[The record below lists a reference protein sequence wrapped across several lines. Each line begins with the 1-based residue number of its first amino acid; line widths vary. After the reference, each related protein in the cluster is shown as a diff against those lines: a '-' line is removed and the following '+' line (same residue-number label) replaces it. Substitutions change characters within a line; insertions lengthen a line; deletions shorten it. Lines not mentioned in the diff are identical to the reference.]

1 MLRPSCAAE
10 PPVPGCRDAELSMPR
25 LIAALVVL
33 SSFAPHAWSHGA
45 VWRPPSDSVTGPGGA
60 GAPTTGGRGPATGGG
75 ARRSASTLDR
85 WEAWWFF
92 QREGYLPRHSAGRIA
107 TAQGG
112 GYLAGFGATPDRGS
126 DPSSDPTLPADARNR
141 VLPVLVALLRDRS
154 TEVVDSA
161 AIAVGRAAP
170 EQMTGPF
177 LEPLSRTLAH
187 AERSPQQAAVLGLGI
202 LGGAEAAA
210 ILREIVADTAAG
222 RKLCDETGALDDL
235 LRGMAALALGLTDQR
250 ENIELLAGL
259 ARAPGADREIAAS
272 CVLALGLHA
281 AHAPFAMA
289 ELKRLLDDESLD
301 RDVRAQAP
309 IALQRLPGGN
319 ALLASLLPL
328 LAEKATCN
336 EVARSVA
343 IALGALGQPEEVE
356 LLDALMRA
364 AKSHSDAATRHLA
377 MLSLG
382 RIFERAGAPDDAA
395 KERRNATQEWLLSE
409 VRNPDRGANRPFAA
423 LSLGLVGRGD
433 RLASAGGKVSA
444 VTQRCGAKL
453 IDELDLAR
461 DPSFVGALAIALG
474 LMQAAD
480 AGPKLA
486 SLLAA
491 SSNPVEQGHLAIGC
505 ALWGETRAIP
515 TLRERIA
522 DRSLHPAVRID
533 CARALGMLGD
543 RGFEQQLLK
552 QMAGA
557 DDLPQAAAF
566 AKALGL
572 LGGIASVEP
581 LIALAQEQSIPEFRR
596 AFAVVALGLLAEK
609 TELPWNWR
617 YLVDANYTTV
627 LRPLQEVFDVL

>member
-1 MLRPSCAAE
+1 MLQSISAAA
-10 PPVPGCRDAELSMPR
+10 PPVPGRRDAELSMSR
-25 LIAALVVL
+25 LIAALVL
-33 SSFAPHAWSHGA
+33 LASFGPDAWSHGA

-60 GAPTTGGRGPATGGG
+60 GAPTTGGRGPSTGGG

-85 WEAWWFF
+85 WEAWWWF

-107 TAQGG
+107 TQQST
-112 GYLAGFGATPDRGS
+112 GYVAGFGSAPP
-126 DPSSDPTLPADARNR
+126 DPSSDPTLPNDARTR

-170 EQMTGPF
+170 LQMTGPF
-177 LEPLSRTLAH
+177 LEPLSRTLGH
-187 AERSPQQAAVLGLGI
+187 AERSPRQAAVLGLGI

-210 ILREIVADTAAG
+210 ILRDVVADTPAG
-222 RKLCDETGALDDL
+222 RKLCDATGPLDDL

-250 ENIELLAGL
+250 ENVDLLAGL

-289 ELKRLLDDESLD
+289 ELKRLLEDESLD

-319 ALLASLLPL
+319 ALLATLLPL
-328 LAEKATCN
+328 LAEKSTCN

-343 IALGALGQPEEVE
+343 IALGALGQPEEAE
-356 LLDALMRA
+356 LLDALLRA
-364 AKSHSDAATRHLA
+364 AKVHSDAATRHLA

-382 RIFERAGAPDDAA
+382 RVFERAGAPDDAA
-395 KERRNATQEWLLSE
+395 KERRNATQEWLLAE

-423 LSLGLVGRGD
+423 LALGLVGRGD
-433 RLASAGGKVSA
+433 RLTSADGRVSA

-461 DPSFVGALAIALG
+461 DPSLIGALSIALG

-486 SLLAA
+486 SMLAG

-522 DRSLHPAVRID
+522 DRSLHPSVRID

-543 RGFEQQLLK
+543 RGFEQALLK
-552 QMAGA
+552 QMAAA

-572 LGGIASVEP
+572 LGGTASVEP
-581 LIALAQEQSIPEFRR
+581 LIALAQEQALPEFRR